1 MPSEQ
6 SINNNMCDRLA
17 ASGDTGRGVQDE
29 GNDDHS
35 YYSHH
40 HHHTRTTSCENC
52 SMNRKAQMI
61 ESKEATTAATI
72 RINTPEMKSSS
83 SSTPR
88 SEVRRRNRSHKNN
101 TQCSDSIKGALWRLS
116 APTRKLLTSKLVE
129 LITRRGGGGWSSN
142 GDCNNIVLAR
152 D

>member
-40 HHHTRTTSCENC
+40 HNHHTRTTSCENC

-61 ESKEATTAATI
+61 ESKEATAAI

-88 SEVRRRNRSHKNN
+88 SEVRRRNRSQKNN
-101 TQCSDSIKGALWRLS
+101 AQCSDSIKGALWRLS

-129 LITRRGGGGWSSN
+129 LITRRGGGGRSSN

>member
-61 ESKEATTAATI
+61 ESKEATAAI
-72 RINTPEMKSSS
+72 RINTPEMKSSSSS

-101 TQCSDSIKGALWRLS
+101 AQCSDSIKGALWRLS

-129 LITRRGGGGWSSN
+129 LITRRGGVRRS

>member
-35 YYSHH
+35 YYSY
-40 HHHTRTTSCENC
+40 HHTRTTSCENC

-101 TQCSDSIKGALWRLS
+101 AQCSDSIKGALWRLS

-129 LITRRGGGGWSSN
+129 LITRSGRSSN